1 MLLCGSVGK
10 APNTVASEIGIKSS
24 GTVTGW
30 SNGAIPR
37 KSVLFK
43 LCQYFGV
50 TEEQLL
56 SDELLMKPVPPE
68 QSTRGMTSEERA
80 AHYRG
85 LRAEEQKEKPAD
97 QVADGLTEE
106 ELLRI
111 SAAMAQMNKEGRE
124 RAVELVEDLAAGG
137 RFKKPGTDRMGKEA

>member
-1 MLLCGSVGK
+1 MFWENYLILCSSVGK
-10 APNTVASEIGIKSS
+10 APNAVAAEIGIKSS

-56 SDELLMKPVPPE
+56 SDRLLMDPVPPE
-68 QSTRGMTSEERA
+68 QSTRGMTPEEREA
-80 AHYRG
+80 YYRG
-85 LRAEEQKEKPAD
+85 QHLDEKKEKPAEI
-97 QVADGLTEE
+97 G
-106 ELLRI
+106 ELSKDEIEYIKWLRE
-111 SAAMAQMNKEGRE
+111 APDN
-124 RAVELVEDLAAGG
+124 V
-137 RFKKPGTDRMGKEA
+137 KEAVRLILKGEK

>member
-1 MLLCGSVGK
+1 MFWENYLLLCGSVGK
-10 APNTVASEIGIKSS
+10 APNAVASEIGIKSS

-56 SDELLMKPVPPE
+56 SDNLLMKPVPPE
-68 QSTRGMTSEERA
+68 HSTRGMTQEERES
-80 AHYRG
+80 HYRG
-85 LRAEEQKEKPAD
+85 LHLSGQKEKLAD
-97 QVADGLTEE
+97 LG
-106 ELLRI
+106 EL
-111 SAAMAQMNKEGRE
+111 S
-124 RAVELVEDLAAGG
+124 EDEIEYIKWFRQA
-137 RFKKPGTDRMGKEA
+137 PDNMKEAVRLIVNGTKWKK

>member
-1 MLLCGSVGK
+1 MFWENYLLLCGSVGK
-10 APNTVASEIGIKSS
+10 APNAVASEIGIKSS

-97 QVADGLTEE
+97 LGGLSEDE
-106 ELLRI
+106 IESLLLR
-111 SAAMAQMNKEGRE
+111 Q
-124 RAVELVEDLAAGG
+124 
-137 RFKKPGTDRMGKEA
+137 

>member
-1 MLLCGSVGK
+1 MFWENYLLLCSSVGK
-10 APNTVASEIGIKSS
+10 APNAVASEIGIKSS

-56 SDELLMKPVPPE
+56 SDRLLMDPVPPE
-68 QSTRGMTSEERA
+68 QSTRGMTPEEREA
-80 AHYRG
+80 YYRG
-85 LRAEEQKEKPAD
+85 QHLDEKKEKPAEI
-97 QVADGLTEE
+97 G
-106 ELLRI
+106 ELSKDEIEYIKWLRE
-111 SAAMAQMNKEGRE
+111 APDN
-124 RAVELVEDLAAGG
+124 V
-137 RFKKPGTDRMGKEA
+137 KEAVKLILKGKN

>member
-1 MLLCGSVGK
+1 MFWENYLLLCGSVGK

-85 LRAEEQKEKPAD
+85 LRAEEQKEKPAEI
-97 QVADGLTEE
+97 G
-106 ELLRI
+106 ELSTDEIEYIKWFR
-111 SAAMAQMNKEGRE
+111 SAPENA
-124 RAVELVEDLAAGG
+124 
-137 RFKKPGTDRMGKEA
+137 KEAVRLIIKGSKERDE